1 MVSYLN
7 SQWNGVWNPRSIRG
21 WDEDA
26 AAAALSSS
34 PAAASPREEV
44 EEV

>member
-7 SQWNGVWNPRSIRG
+7 SKWNGVWNRSIRG

-26 AAAALSSS
+26 AAAALSS